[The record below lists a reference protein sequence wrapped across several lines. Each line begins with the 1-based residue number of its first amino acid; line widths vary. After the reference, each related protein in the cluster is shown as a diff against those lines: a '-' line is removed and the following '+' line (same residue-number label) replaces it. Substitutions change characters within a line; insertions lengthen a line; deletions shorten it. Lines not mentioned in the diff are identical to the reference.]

1 VRKALNDLTFDSVQP
16 PVDIS
21 PPRSF
26 KSDYKKKSA
35 IFNRVKI
42 KSHLCKVCDIINNK
56 NVFVYLMID
65 NLNDLF
71 PGKTAPLTYL
81 VINYYLNR
89 L

>member
-1 VRKALNDLTFDSVQP
+1 MILHLT
-16 PVDIS
+16 
-21 PPRSF
+21 RSSRLWTFQLLGF
-26 KSDYKKKSA
+26 KELQKKNA
-35 IFNRVKI
+35 IFDRVKI
-42 KSHLCKVCDIINNK
+42 KSHLCKVCDIINNQ

>member
-1 VRKALNDLTFDSVQP
+1 MILHLTRSSRLWTFLLLGFKEFQVRLQ
-16 PVDIS
+16 
-21 PPRSF
+21 
-26 KSDYKKKSA
+26 KKSA